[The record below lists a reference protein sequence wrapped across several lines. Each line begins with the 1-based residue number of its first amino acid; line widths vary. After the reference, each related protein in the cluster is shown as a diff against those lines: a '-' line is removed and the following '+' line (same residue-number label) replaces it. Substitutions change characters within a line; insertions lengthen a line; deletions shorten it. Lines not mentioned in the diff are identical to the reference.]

1 MLSYG
6 ARLKFFRG
14 VCLQSQSVHTLSK
27 QIAQIFVNKAMAGH
41 SVHSLKARSN
51 DHNPEVRAA
60 AGPVSGMSAMGFALV
75 HDLQMGRG
83 KIFFKFQGYRLL
95 PRH

>member
-6 ARLKFFRG
+6 ERLEFLRR
-14 VCLQSQSVHTLSK
+14 VCLQSQRVQTLCK
-27 QIAQIFVNKAMAGH
+27 KIPQIFVNKAMAGH
-41 SVHSLKARSN
+41 SAHPLKTRSN

-60 AGPVSGMSAMGFALV
+60 TGPVSGMSAMGFALV
-75 HDLQMGRG
+75 HDLQMGGG

-95 PRH
+95 LRH